1 METKLYNAQGKESG
15 KLTLPAVFDT
25 KVKKS
30 LLHEVVVG
38 LQANKRAG
46 TASTKSRGEVSGG
59 GAKPW
64 KQKGTGNARSGS
76 NRSGLWRK
84 GGIIFGPKPRN
95 YYQRL
100 PQAKRQAALAM
111 ALAEKA
117 KNDNVVVLESLD
129 LKAPKTKVMFGLL
142 QGLNVT
148 GGNVL
153 ITVDK
158 ASANLK
164 KAARN
169 IPDVV
174 VAEAG
179 HINAYEVLWAKKL
192 VITSAAVDLL
202 K

>member
-1 METKLYNAQGKESG
+1 METKLYNSQGKESG
-15 KLTLPAVFDT
+15 TLALPAVFDT

-84 GGIIFGPKPRN
+84 GGIIFGPKPRD

-100 PQAKRQAALAM
+100 PQGKRQMALAM

-117 KNDNVVVLESLD
+117 KNGGVLVVESLD
-129 LKAPKTKVMFGLL
+129 VKEPKTKSVAAFLKSL
-142 QGLNVT
+142 SV
-148 GGNVL
+148 GGENIL

-158 ASANLK
+158 ASINLK
-164 KAARN
+164 KAAKN

-174 VAEAG
+174 VAEVA
-179 HINAYEVLWAKKL
+179 HINAYEVLWANKL
-192 VITSAAVDLL
+192 VITSAAVELL

>member
-1 METKLYNAQGKESG
+1 METKLYNSQGKESG
-15 KLTLPAVFDT
+15 NIALPEVFDT

-30 LLHEVVVG
+30 LLYEVVVG

-64 KQKGTGNARSGS
+64 KQKGTGNARAGS

-84 GGIIFGPKPRN
+84 GGIIFGPKPRD

-100 PQAKRQAALAM
+100 SQAKRHAALSM
-111 ALAEKA
+111 ALSEKA
-117 KNDNVVVLESLD
+117 NNGNLIALDSLELNE
-129 LKAPKTKVMFGLL
+129 PKTKAMSAILKS
-142 QGLNVT
+142 LNVA
-148 GGNVL
+148 GANVL
-153 ITVDK
+153 IVVDK
-158 ASANLK
+158 APLNLK

-169 IPDVV
+169 IQDVV
-174 VAEAG
+174 VAEAK
-179 HINAYEVLWAKKL
+179 HINAYEVLWANKL
-192 VITSAAVDLL
+192 VITSAAIDLL

>member
-1 METKLYNAQGKESG
+1 METKLYNSQGKESG
-15 KLTLPAVFDT
+15 NLTLPAVFDT

-30 LLHEVVVG
+30 VLYEVVIG

-64 KQKGTGNARSGS
+64 KQKGTGNARAGS

-100 PQAKRQAALAM
+100 PQAKRQMALAM

-117 KNDNVVVLESLD
+117 KNGNIVVLDALE
-129 LKAPKTKVMFGLL
+129 LKEPKTKAMFNILN
-142 QGLNVT
+142 GLNVN
-148 GGNVL
+148 GANVL

-164 KAARN
+164 KAVRN
-169 IPDVV
+169 LQDVV
-174 VAEAG
+174 VAEAA